1 MDYVF
6 HFDVFHN
13 YAASFFQACLLTFKL
28 AGICIVF
35 TTVFGAICGA
45 LLTSGSKVVK
55 GVVKVYVEAFR
66 LTPFL
71 VQLLFFYFG
80 IPLFLGIKI
89 SSSVAGVVTLSL
101 NGAAYAAETFR
112 AGFQSV
118 PTTQMQAGLSLGY
131 TKAQTYMRIIF
142 PQGLRIVLPSFISS
156 VIEIFKDTS
165 FFSIIGVTEATGQ
178 MRYAASM
185 TYRNF
190 ELFTIL
196 ALFYLVCTT
205 VIGQLGHMLERRLN
219 RHKTS

>member
-6 HFDVFHN
+6 HFDVFRN

-131 TKAQTYMRIIF
+131 TKR
-142 PQGLRIVLPSFISS
+142 PQVWPWHSPMPALVSRLSSPKESTPLAMASLISL
-156 VIEIFKDTS
+156 K
-165 FFSIIGVTEATGQ
+165 
-178 MRYAASM
+178 
-185 TYRNF
+185 
-190 ELFTIL
+190 
-196 ALFYLVCTT
+196 
-205 VIGQLGHMLERRLN
+205 
-219 RHKTS
+219 

>member
-6 HFDVFHN
+6 HFDVFRN

-165 FFSIIGVTEATGQ
+165 FFSIIG
-178 MRYAASM
+178 
-185 TYRNF
+185 
-190 ELFTIL
+190 LL
-196 ALFYLVCTT
+196 C
-205 VIGQLGHMLERRLN
+205 
-219 RHKTS
+219 